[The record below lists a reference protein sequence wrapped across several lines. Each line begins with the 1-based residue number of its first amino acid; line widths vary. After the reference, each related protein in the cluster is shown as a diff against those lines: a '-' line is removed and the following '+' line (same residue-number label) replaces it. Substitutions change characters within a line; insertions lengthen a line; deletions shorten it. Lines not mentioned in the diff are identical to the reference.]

1 MSELWERIR
10 AARASAGMTQEEL
23 ASRIGVRRPTVGVWE
38 TSDPTKRSQPR
49 DRMLRKIADATG
61 APYGW
66 LISDKSEIDAD
77 FISQN
82 PDFKNDSLD
91 SRLITQKKNNRRDL
105 ERALLELH
113 SLLIQDKI
121 SFDDAEIII
130 AVANAIRGRIKHD

>member
-10 AARASAGMTQEEL
+10 AARASAFMTQEEL
-23 ASRIGVRRPTVGVWE
+23 ADMIGVTRPTVGVWE
-38 TSDPTKRSQPR
+38 TSDPKKRSKPR

-77 FISQN
+77 FINQN
-82 PDFKNDSLD
+82 PDFNKESLD
-91 SRLITQKKNNRRDL
+91 KRISTQKKNNRRDL

-130 AVANAIRGRIKHD
+130 AVANSIRGRIKHE